1 VWSVY
6 IGGADIEEEP
16 PAIGEGVTLE
26 VVFLRL
32 ECIFSCWTAALR
44 PRRVRE
50 DWQSIS
56 CEWWELSRQFEL
68 NMAEQ

>member
-1 VWSVY
+1 VY

-26 VVFLRL
+26 VVLLRL

-44 PRRVRE
+44 PRRVKGRLA
-50 DWQSIS
+50 SPIS
-56 CEWWELSRQFEL
+56 CEWWELSGQFEL